1 LTFNLQ
7 VETLGLSNPIER
19 SEGRL
24 KSLFWPA
31 VKSGADVD
39 YLGTQGYWVCT
50 FVAVISFLFLLHSPV
65 LAIILLLF
73 FYLGGVGVRERDV
86 YAAAI
91 VFAFYVIDTFISTVF
106 LFFSSPWG
114 LIVVRFFITALL
126 FANIRATWI
135 ASHWQVGSEQ
145 AALPPRMSETL
156 ADKFADQWPAKI
168 WPKARI
174 PYYIFGLLMLFLT
187 TLGLARMLG
196 RLIVRWLAR

>member
-1 LTFNLQ
+1 M
-7 VETLGLSNPIER
+7 ETLGLSGPIER
-19 SEGRL
+19 NDSRL

-50 FVAVISFLFLLHSPV
+50 FVAVVSFLFTLRSPV
-65 LAIILLLF
+65 LATVFLLF
-73 FYLGGVGVRERDV
+73 FYFGGVGVRERDV

-91 VFAFYVIDTFISTVF
+91 VFGYYAIDTLVSTVF
-106 LFFSSPWG
+106 LFFNTPWG

-135 ASHWQVGSEQ
+135 ASKWQVNSEQ
-145 AALPPRMSETL
+145 AALPPRLSETF
-156 ADKFADQWPAKI
+156 ADKFADQLPAKI

-174 PYYIFGLLMLFLT
+174 AYYVFGLLMLFLT
-187 TLGLARMLG
+187 TLGLARILG
-196 RLIVRWLAR
+196 GLIVRALAR